1 MKLTEHRLYG
11 AVSTGGAG
19 TFTSESPVFGLLYA
33 VQWIDGTLADN
44 NTAVLSTINTEG
56 AATVLTLGAGEGD
69 ADVVYYPRALACDAA
84 ATALTGT
91 AGGDRVCPLVW
102 GTLQLVIASGGTS
115 TSGGCICYVM
125 ESD

>member
-11 AVSTGGAG
+11 AVSAGGAG
-19 TFTSESPVFGLLYA
+19 TFTSETSVFGLLYA

-44 NTAVLSTINTEG
+44 NTAVLSSINSEG
-56 AATVLTLGAGEGD
+56 AETLLTLGAGEGD
-69 ADVVYYPRALACDAA
+69 ADVKYYPRALTCDNA

-102 GTLQLVIASGGTS
+102 GQLQLVIASGGTS
-115 TSGGCICYVM
+115 TLGGCICYVV
-125 ESD
+125 ED

>member
-1 MKLTEHRLYG
+1 MKIKEYRLYG
-11 AVSTGGAG
+11 QVSAGGAG

-56 AATVLTLGAGEGD
+56 AETLLTLGAGEGD
-69 ADVVYYPRALACDAA
+69 ADVKYYPRALVCDAS

-102 GTLQLVIASGGTS
+102 GNLQLVIADGGVS
-115 TSGGCICYVM
+115 TYGGCIAYVM

>member
-19 TFTSESPVFGLLYA
+19 TFTSETSVFGLLYA
-33 VQWIDGTLADN
+33 VQWVDGTLADN
-44 NTAVLSTINTEG
+44 NTAVLSSINSEG
-56 AATVLTLGAGEGD
+56 AETLLTLGAGEGD
-69 ADVVYYPRALACDAA
+69 ADVKYYPRALTCDNA

-102 GTLQLVIASGGTS
+102 GQLQLVIASGGTS
-115 TSGGCICYVM
+115 TLGGCICYVV
-125 ESD
+125 ED

>member
-19 TFTSESPVFGLLYA
+19 TFTSETSVFGLLYA
-33 VQWIDGTLADN
+33 VQWVDGTLADN

-56 AATVLTLGAGEGD
+56 ASTILTLAAGEGD
-69 ADVVYYPRALACDAA
+69 ADIMYYPRAIVHDAG

-91 AGGDRVCPLVW
+91 AGGDRACPLVW
-102 GTLQLVIASGGTS
+102 GKLQLVIAAGGTS

-125 ESD
+125 EGL

>member
-1 MKLTEHRLYG
+1 MKLTEYRLYG
-11 AVSTGGAG
+11 QVSAGGAA
-19 TFTSESPVFGLLYA
+19 TLTSESAVFGLLYA

-44 NTAVLSTINTEG
+44 NTAVLSSINSEG
-56 AATVLTLGAGEGD
+56 AETLLTLGAGEGD
-69 ADVVYYPRALACDAA
+69 ADVKYYPRALACDNA

-115 TSGGCICYVM
+115 TYGGCICYVQ
-125 ESD
+125 ESE

>member
-11 AVSTGGAG
+11 AVSALGAG
-19 TFTSESPVFGLLYA
+19 TFKSETSVFGLLYA
-33 VQWIDGTLADN
+33 VQWIDGTLAN
-44 NTAVLSTINTEG
+44 SNTAVLSSINTEG
-56 AATVLTLGAGEGD
+56 AETLLTLGAGEGD
-69 ADVVYYPRALACDAA
+69 ADVKYYPRALTCDAA

>member
-19 TFTSESPVFGLLYA
+19 TFTSETSVFGLLYA

-44 NTAVLSTINTEG
+44 NTAVLSSINSEG
-56 AATVLTLGAGEGD
+56 AETLLTLGAGEGD
-69 ADVVYYPRALACDAA
+69 ADVKYYPRALTCDNA

-102 GTLQLVIASGGTS
+102 GQLQLVIASGGTS
-115 TSGGCICYVM
+115 TLGGCICYVV
-125 ESD
+125 ED